1 MPSPHRRALPGA
13 LLLVLLALPAAA
25 QDRGSIT
32 GRVRDKKTRH
42 AIPFATVTVVGAQ
55 RGALTDSEG
64 QFVISGVA
72 PGAYEVRVQFLGYTP
87 AAKPGVVVAAGRPTA
102 LDFDLEEIVVKQEK
116 AIEVTAERALVEVK
130 QGSTVRSVTAA
141 EIRNL
146 PVLTISD
153 VLQHQAGIS
162 SDAEQIHIRGGR
174 SDETIFVVNG
184 VANRDLVTGQ
194 STAAQLNAR
203 SVAEVNV
210 ATCAFDVR
218 YGNALSGVVEIKL
231 KEGTERLG
239 GGITTGAGSYGGRA
253 FQFVLSGPVLKEKL
267 SGILDVSSALY
278 ETRFRFLDLPPEG
291 GFGNGGPLFN
301 SSPYAPLHSGYEDSF
316 FGYRFKYGD
325 FFSPAADNRWDLRYG
340 LTWRPS

>member
-1 MPSPHRRALPGA
+1 
-13 LLLVLLALPAAA
+13 
-25 QDRGSIT
+25 
-32 GRVRDKKTRH
+32 
-42 AIPFATVTVVGAQ
+42 FATVTVVGAR

-162 SDAEQIHIRGGR
+162 SDAEQIHILVER
-174 SDETIFVVNG
+174 SNDTIFVVQG
-184 VANRDLVTGQ
+184 VANRDRVTGQ
-194 STAAQLNAR
+194 STAAQLNAS

-210 ATCAFDVR
+210 ATGAFDVR

-253 FQFVLSGPVLKEKL
+253 FQLVLSGPLLKEKL
-267 SGILDVSSALY
+267 SGILDVSSTLS
-278 ETRFRFLDLPPEG
+278 ESRFRFLDFPPQG
-291 GFGNGGPLFN
+291 GFDTFGGPLFS
-301 SSPYAPLHSGYEDSF
+301 SSPFAPLHSGYEDSF
-316 FGYRFKYGD
+316 FGYNFKYGD

-340 LTWRPS
+340 MTWKPNIHDKWNLSFSKRIAIDQGFSRVFITATGENKDPAF